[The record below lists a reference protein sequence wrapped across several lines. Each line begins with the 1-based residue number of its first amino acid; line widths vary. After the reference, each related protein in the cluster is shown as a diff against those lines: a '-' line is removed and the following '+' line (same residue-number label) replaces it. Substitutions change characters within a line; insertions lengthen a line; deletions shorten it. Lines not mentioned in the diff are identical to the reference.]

1 MVWSYFIFITYQND
15 NFEVFTN
22 ENNAEHNLRW
32 TYITDHL
39 YRILINGSSA
49 SGKTNALFNLI
60 NEQDRYKSTSVGKIY
75 LYTKDL
81 NEPKYQ
87 ILIKKC
93 KDIGTK
99 YLDNS
104 KALMRI
110 FEYDGWCLQ

>member
-32 TYITDHL
+32 TYITDRL

-110 FEYDGWCLQ
+110 FEYYGWCLQ